1 MTVCGLFV
9 AMVIIATIIDLAN
22 PQPETDIVFG
32 DKNGHRHHATPM
44 PDGHHWISGIKI
56 CKASETGTEIVGI
69 QVTTSNGEAYTVQEE
84 EGLMHTPAI
93 CNESFLLPYD
103 DCIQYFNM
111 AFDESGAAVQLFYST
126 KLDHR
131 VKAIGFSNG
140 IQDLNNA

>member
-1 MTVCGLFV
+1 MTVCGVFCC
-9 AMVIIATIIDLAN
+9 MVIIATIAELAN
-22 PQPETDIVFG
+22 PVETDVIFG

-44 PDGHHWISGIKI
+44 PDGHHWIGGIKL
-56 CKASETGTEIVGI
+56 CKASETGKQIVGL
-69 QVTTSNGEAYTVQEE
+69 QVTTTDGEAYEVQEE
-84 EGLMHTPAI
+84 EGTMIDGL
-93 CNESFLLPYD
+93 CDQSFLLPFE

-140 IQDLNNA
+140 I